1 MDRIENKFSEKN
13 IRGRKNGRKIGW
25 KFFIFLCFLA
35 IIYFFL
41 WHKKP
46 EEKNTPEIIS
56 NENIIITESE
66 PEKIP
71 EKKTISHIVAE
82 GDIPADVFSEYGKF
96 DANDME
102 AIISAGKDIYDFS
115 NIKIGKTI
123 DFIFGEGV
131 KAEEVRYFPDT
142 ENRIIAKKENGEF
155 NIIKEKM
162 PYETKEEILSIKID
176 EFLYKDALDAGLSEP
191 LILDVADVFSFDI
204 DFTTDIREGDELKII
219 YEKRTLDGK
228 SAPDGKVLAAKFINS
243 KEEYFAYYF
252 ESNGAGSHYDSEG
265 HELLRQ
271 FLKAPLNYR
280 YISSGF
286 TGARLH
292 PITKKVGAHYQIDYA
307 APTGTP
313 VSATARGT
321 VVSAR
326 WETGWGNI
334 VRLKHD
340 NGYTTHYGHLSAF
353 RKGIR
358 SGVSVSQGQL
368 IGYVGSTGWSTGP
381 HLDYGMKLNGSPI
394 NPLSLKLPKGNPLS
408 GEEMDRFKESK
419 NKYDEIL
426 KK

>member
-1 MDRIENKFSEKN
+1 MDRTEKKFTEKN
-13 IRGRKNGRKIGW
+13 IHRRKNGRKIGW

-35 IIYFFL
+35 IISFFL
-41 WHKKP
+41 WRKKP
-46 EEKNTPEIIS
+46 EEKNTPERIS

-131 KAEEVRYFPDT
+131 QAEEVRYFPDT

-228 SAPDGKVLAAKFINS
+228 PAPDGKVLAAKFINS

-292 PITKKVGAHYQIDYA
+292 PITKKVSAHYQIDYA

-321 VVSAR
+321 VVSAH

-381 HLDYGMKLNGSPI
+381 HLDYGMKLNGVPI

-408 GEEMDRFKESK
+408 GEEMDKFKESK